1 MLQQNDID
9 GLLAA
14 LNASQE
20 SGVSHGERM
29 FSEVKIYDFARPDN
43 LPSEFTRALENINAS
58 FARALSGILTGYLSM
73 GVQVDT
79 LSIDQMA
86 YRQFCNSVPEITAM
100 CTFTIS
106 PLEGSA
112 LLELNP
118 HLAWY
123 LIDRGLGGQ
132 GEVIESPREF
142 TSLEK
147 GLLDDLFRRILREL
161 GRAWG
166 TLCPLNPS
174 LREVSSNP
182 MITRIAQPDD
192 RMVVCSF
199 GISMPGVTGVST
211 YCIPV
216 SSLDFERLL
225 NSENAWNVMTED
237 PMLVDMELVE
247 ENTGI
252 IRLPVR
258 ACLPDISI
266 TLGELS
272 SLSVGDVVDLGMH
285 VDQPVEIRA
294 ANKICFLANPVT
306 KNDSVAVEI
315 IDDFTEV
322 TNG

>member
-20 SGVSHGERM
+20 SGVSHGERP

-43 LPSEFTRALENINAS
+43 LPSEFSRALDNINAS
-58 FARALSGILTGYLSM
+58 FARALSGIFTGYLSM
-73 GVQVDT
+73 GVQVEP
-79 LSIDQMA
+79 LSVDQMA

-100 CTFTIS
+100 CTFTIN

-174 LREVSSNP
+174 LREISSNP
-182 MITRIAQPDD
+182 MITRVAQPDD

-199 GISMPGVTGVST
+199 GITMPGVTGVST

-225 NSENAWNVMTED
+225 NSENAWDIPSANQAE
-237 PMLVDMELVE
+237 VDTAILE
-247 ENTGI
+247 ENVLHI
-252 IRLPVR
+252 SLPIR
-258 ACLPDISI
+258 ACLPDITI
-266 TLGELS
+266 TIGELA
-272 SLSVGDVVDLGMH
+272 SLSEGDVINLDARVGD
-285 VDQPVEIRA
+285 PVEIRA
-294 ANKICFLANPVT
+294 ANERCFLANPVAV
-306 KNDSVAVEI
+306 KDAVAVEI
-315 IDDFTEV
+315 VGDYLEDE
-322 TNG
+322 NG